1 MQEIIQFVQS
11 SPEELTNRICERFKA
26 DLDNLKSEFQPR
38 QPQEFLTRTY
48 VKEWLNVD
56 MSTIHNWTKSG
67 KLKAYGIGNR
77 IYYKRTEVEQALIPL
92 KSTTAHVPNLPRR
105 IKEKGLNHGR

>member
-1 MQEIIQFVQS
+1 MQGNIQFIQV
-11 SPEELTNRICERFKA
+11 SPEELENRICNRFKVEI
-26 DLDNLKSEFQPR
+26 DNLKSEFQLM
-38 QPQEFLTRTY
+38 QPTEYVTRTY
-48 VKEWLNVD
+48 VKEWLAVD

-92 KSTTAHVPNLPRR
+92 ISASTRLLN
-105 IKEKGLNHGR
+105 KGLNHGK

>member
-1 MQEIIQFVQS
+1 MQSIIQFIQL
-11 SPEELTNRICERFKA
+11 SPEELENRICNRFKTEI
-26 DLDNLKSEFQPR
+26 DNLKSEFHLKNP
-38 QPQEFLTRTY
+38 EEYLTRTY
-48 VKEWLNVD
+48 VKKLLEVD

-92 KSTTAHVPNLPRR
+92 ISASTRLQN
-105 IKEKGLNHGR
+105 KGLNHGK